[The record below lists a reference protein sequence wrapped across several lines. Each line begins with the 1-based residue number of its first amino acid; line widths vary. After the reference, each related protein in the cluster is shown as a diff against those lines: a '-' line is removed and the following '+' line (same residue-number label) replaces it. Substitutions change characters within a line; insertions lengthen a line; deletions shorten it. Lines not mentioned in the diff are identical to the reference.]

1 MTRLSVLVPLVA
13 LVSVQPGR
21 AQEPAPAPQPQSPSV
36 TGRVTSALNGAP
48 LSRVRVRIKSTN
60 QGTTSD
66 TDGRYTLNVPSL
78 QDTLLFSALG
88 YTPQEVPLD
97 GRAEI
102 DVQLAA
108 LAVEVAAVVVTGY
121 RVQDRRTVT
130 AAVSSVSS
138 QAFADQPADNL
149 SNALAGR
156 LAGATVIQ
164 NAGTP
169 GRESSIRIR
178 AVGTLNNADPL
189 YVIDGIVSD
198 KFTFDGLS
206 SEEVDNISILKDG
219 AAASLYGSRAAN
231 GVVLVTTKRGGV
243 GAAEFR
249 YTNNVGIQ
257 EPTRI
262 PPSLNA
268 LQQAE
273 AVNWAL
279 RYSNIPTTDA
289 RYYTQDELEYYGT
302 HSWDWIKELWRDPL
316 DAQHSLT
323 ITGGTDGVKYFLSGS
338 LLNAT
343 GSFDNLS
350 FKRATTRANLDVDLT
365 PRLKASVDFS
375 NAGRNRDGPNW
386 AINDWG
392 QEDLYKALALRT
404 RMIPPYVA
412 GQPVG
417 NWVEW
422 HPGQVIADSAGYNR
436 MNWSDYNATLRL
448 TYQVPFVNGLSA
460 NLAYHKGFV
469 ESYQKRFGTPYNMAL
484 FSTTGTHNHILGSQ
498 VVGTK
503 QRNDGEFLYN
513 NNGRGNYYQ
522 LNGQVNFVRSFGD
535 HHVDAFLVY
544 EQAESDTGWF
554 SGQRTD
560 FISPVIDQFIGGS
573 PVGAQADGRQRQD
586 ARISYV
592 GSVGYDY
599 ARKYFVQTSFRYDGS
614 VIFAPEYRWGLFPS
628 ISAGW
633 RLTEEPFFRDKIPF
647 FNELK
652 LRGSVGVVGNDA
664 VGRFQWLPKYTI
676 DNGAVFDSITVGL
689 TPGTLANRAIT
700 WEKSRSYNVGMDSRF
715 WDNRMSLTL
724 DVFFRNTYDILGSRE
739 EAIPSTFGA
748 GLPDENYAK
757 INSHGFEI
765 ELGYDGSAGDAANS
779 LKYSVHG
786 NVGYAT
792 NKIVQL
798 DEAANLPAWQR
809 RLGRT
814 TAPASACLGY
824 VYTGMLRTQADIDA
838 LPPGY
843 TILGVPPQL
852 GMLNYKDIRGTG
864 GQDSLPDGKI
874 TSDDRAWFCK
884 YNSPPIS
891 YGISLGASW
900 RGLRFAA
907 LLQGAAGSKHL
918 MQTNGRDIQARA
930 EESSY
935 GYWADSWTPENPDG
949 AYPGYRIPF
958 TGGSNYRTRFPEST
972 FWLRDA
978 SFLRLK
984 NVTVS
989 YVLPARIT
997 NALGVSGATLH
1008 FTGTNLLI
1016 LKDHFGDWGFD
1027 PEMNNI
1033 RAYPLMRTF
1042 AVGVDVS
1049 LRRRVQ

>member
-1 MTRLSVLVPLVA
+1 MKALLVLIWMAVVVA
-13 LVSVQPGR
+13 SALQ
-21 AQEPAPAPQPQSPSV
+21 AQEQPVSG
-36 TGRVTSALNGAP
+36 TVTSSVSGQP
-48 LSRVRVRIKSTN
+48 LPIVKVRVKGTN
-60 QGTTSD
+60 QETTAD
-66 TDGRYTLNVPSL
+66 AAGRYTLTVSSL
-78 QDTLLFSALG
+78 SDTLVFSLIG
-88 YTPQEVPLD
+88 YKAQEVAID
-97 GRAEI
+97 GRTEV
-102 DVQLAA
+102 DVQLEV
-108 LAVEVAAVVVTGY
+108 LPVEIEAMVVTGY

-130 AAVSSVSS
+130 GSVSSVSS
-138 QAFADQPADNL
+138 QEFADQPADNL

-206 SEEVDNISILKDG
+206 SDEVDNISILKDG

-231 GVVLVTTKRGGV
+231 GVVLVTTKRGSV
-243 GAAEFR
+243 GAAQFT
-249 YTNNVGIQ
+249 YTNNVGLQ

-262 PPSLNA
+262 PSPLNA

-273 AVNWAL
+273 AINWAL

-289 RYYTQDELEYYGT
+289 RYYAQDELDYYTT
-302 HSWDWIKELWRDPL
+302 HNWDWIKEMWRDPV

-323 ITGGTDGVKYFLSGS
+323 IAGGTDGVRYFLSGS

-350 FKRATTRANLDVDLT
+350 FKRVTTRANLDVDLT

-386 AINDWG
+386 AISDWG

-404 RMIPPYVA
+404 RMIPPYVG

-422 HPGQVIADSAGYNR
+422 HPGQVIADSAGYNK
-436 MNWSDYNATLRL
+436 MNWSDYNATLRM

-469 ESYQKRFGTPYNMAL
+469 ETYQKRFGTPYDMAL
-484 FSTTGTHNHILGSQ
+484 FNTLGTHNHILGDQ

-503 QRNDGEFLYN
+503 VRNDGEFLYN

-522 LNGQVNFVRSFGD
+522 LNGQVNFVRAFGD

-554 SGQRTD
+554 SGQRTG

-599 ARKYFVQTSFRYDGS
+599 ARKYFLQTSFRYDGS

-633 RLTEEPFFRDKIPF
+633 RLTEEPFFKERVPF

-652 LRGSVGVVGNDA
+652 LRGSVGLVGNDA
-664 VGRFQWLPKYTI
+664 VGRFQWLPKYEI
-676 DNGAVFDSITVGL
+676 DDGAVFDSITVGL
-689 TPGTLANRAIT
+689 APGTLANRAIT

-715 WDNRMSLTL
+715 WDNRMTLTL

-748 GLPDENYAK
+748 TLPDENYAK

-765 ELGYDGSAGDAANS
+765 ELGYDGSTGDAAS
-779 LKYSVHG
+779 PLKYSVHG
-786 NVGYAT
+786 NFGYAT

-824 VYTGMLRTQADIDA
+824 IYSGMLRTQADIDA
-838 LPPGY
+838 LPSGY
-843 TILGVPPQL
+843 TILGAPPQL
-852 GMLNYKDIRGTG
+852 GMLNYKDIRGDTS
-864 GQDSLPDGKI
+864 DVPDGKI
-874 TSDDRAWFCK
+874 TSADRAWYCK
-884 YNSPPIS
+884 YTSPPIG
-891 YGISLGASW
+891 YGITLGASW

-907 LLQGAAGSKHL
+907 LLQGAAGNKLL

-935 GYWADSWTPENPDG
+935 GYWADSWSPENPDG
-949 AYPGYRIPF
+949 RYPGYRIQF

-972 FWLRDA
+972 FWLRDG

-984 NVTVS
+984 NVTIS
-989 YVLPARIT
+989 YALPARIT
-997 NALGVSGATLH
+997 NAIGLNSATVH

-1016 LKDHFGDWGFD
+1016 LNDHIGDWGFD

-1042 AVGVDVS
+1042 AVGMDVS
-1049 LRRRVQ
+1049 LKRGVQ